1 MSSVAQHKAYDEG
14 QSKPGYHP
22 LKRADG
28 RRPSILLAEDSTA
41 ARILTAAMLGHIG
54 CDVDAVED
62 GEEAVNQFR
71 QGNYDLIIL
80 DVEMPVMDGVD
91 AARNIRTLDGGQ
103 AATPIIALSAF
114 LADTKRHSFWEDNF
128 DLALA
133 KPADKQ
139 QLHAAIGKVLQQI
152 DGPLRQTGPEIRS
165 PSMDK
170 LQVIDKAGLEQVRSG
185 IGGDEWRQIAR
196 ITVSELQGLSQSLSV
211 SLPFNN
217 REWLRSAAHRAKG
230 IGATFA
236 CPLLRH
242 NARQL
247 EKIAETASND
257 VLSRHITMLRDG
269 IDQTIAALSD
279 SLPDAGG

>member
-1 MSSVAQHKAYDEG
+1 MSSVAQNITSDASQTK
-14 QSKPGYHP
+14 SGYHP

-71 QGNYDLIIL
+71 LGNYDLIIL

-91 AARNIRTLDGGQ
+91 AARNIRTLDGEET
-103 AATPIIALSAF
+103 ATPIIALSAF

-133 KPADKQ
+133 KPAGKQ

-152 DGPLRQTGPEIRS
+152 DEPVRQTGTQSGKPPRDE
-165 PSMDK
+165 
-170 LQVIDKAGLEQVRSG
+170 LQLVDKAELEQVHSG
-185 IGGDEWRQIAR
+185 IAGDEWRQIAG
-196 ITVSELQGLSQSLSV
+196 ITISECCANTFCPVG
-211 SLPFNN
+211 
-217 REWLRSAAHRAKG
+217 RRAKP
-230 IGATFA
+230 FA
-236 CPLLRH
+236 VIE
-242 NARQL
+242 RQGNR
-247 EKIAETASND
+247 K
-257 VLSRHITMLRDG
+257 
-269 IDQTIAALSD
+269 AL
-279 SLPDAGG
+279 